1 MDDSEAFELIDAH
14 LDRQPLTDEQS
25 DALSAWIRTEPQRAD
40 EAFFRIF
47 LHSYLRMRLQAGL
60 ISGGSDVSVLS
71 GVYRAPVVAGDEAS
85 GGLAGLLTDAV
96 ATGRRNRRRAA
107 IRWLTGSAALVIA
120 AVAGW
125 WGSGWYG
132 AAALFGVPE
141 PASHTFAY
149 EGFDYPATPLPT
161 AAGEDFRWPT
171 SGGMQDLDGG
181 SGWAEPWQETN
192 SKVAIIVDYARQD
205 TPWESKDMR
214 KFGPLGYSDSNGNV
228 LRSAGHQMRTATSP
242 RSITT
247 RRFDLKAFPTSMQDE
262 KGLGRDGSVMWL
274 SLLAQSSLST
284 AENNRYS
291 YLVIGSKVVAGFRIG
306 KLGAAPL
313 GNWTAVGLM
322 TGDEVN
328 LKSSMFPSGEMV
340 FLVTRI
346 VFRPGPEDAT
356 VWINPRLDAEPQAE
370 DASLKLQVPDFRFDG
385 IAIHANHSTDFDE
398 LRFGGTFRSVTP
410 LQPKTA
416 LPAGG

>member
-1 MDDSEAFELIDAH
+1 MDDDEAFELIDAH

-60 ISGGSDVSVLS
+60 ISAGSDVSVLS
-71 GVYRAPVVAGDEAS
+71 GVYRPPAVAMGE
-85 GGLAGLLTDAV
+85 LNGLLTDALE
-96 ATGRRNRRRAA
+96 TPRRRRRAMM
-107 IRWLTGSAALVIA
+107 RWVAGSAALMLV

-125 WGSGWYG
+125 WSTGWRG
-132 AAALFGVPE
+132 AAALFSVPSDQL
-141 PASHTFAY
+141 AHSFAH
-149 EGFDYPATPLPT
+149 EGFFYPATPLPT
-161 AAGEDFRWPT
+161 TGDEEFRWPT
-171 SGGMQDLDGG
+171 SGGMQGLNGG

-192 SKVAIIVDYARQD
+192 SKVAIVVDYARQD

-228 LRSAGHQMRTATSP
+228 LRSSGHQMRTANTP

-247 RRFDLKAFPTSMQDE
+247 RRFDLRAFPRSMQDE
-262 KGLGRDGSVMWL
+262 KGLGRDGSVMWF

-291 YLVIGSKVVAGFRIG
+291 YLVIGNKMVAGFRIG

-328 LKSSMFPSGEMV
+328 LRSSVFPSGEMV
-340 FLVTRI
+340 FMVTRI

-356 VWINPRLDAEPQAE
+356 VWINPRLDVEPQPE

-410 LQPKTA
+410 LQPKPA
-416 LPAGG
+416 NPAGG